1 MKKLIALFLCLML
14 VLPVAAALADDMTTE
29 ITLWTF
35 PVGDWGND
43 AKVAE
48 IIADFNA
55 VHPNIKVKVEY
66 LDYTNGDT
74 QVTTAIE
81 AKTTPD
87 IIFEGPERLVANWGA
102 AGKMLAMNDFWTEEA
117 LADINANSEVVA
129 PACMGADGNYYMYPL
144 CMTAHCMVIDKA
156 AFEKADALQYIDME
170 KHTWTTEGFEMAL
183 RALVKAGYSPTGL
196 IFCSGQGGDQ
206 GTRMLV
212 TNLYDGRFT
221 DDAHTMYTADS
232 EENIKALTTL
242 QKWAEEGLISFD
254 PSINGGEEIQLF
266 VNGTSK
272 MAFCWNGV
280 QHANNL
286 EKVADGI
293 EMFPMTFPSE
303 DGVPRLDGG
312 IYGFGLFNN
321 GDEAR
326 VAAAKEFIRFICDD
340 SVQVRK
346 SVYATSLAP
355 VRASLSVTELYA
367 GTEKALNGEYAM
379 FAPYLGDFYQV
390 TKNWTVQRYE
400 WWNLLQRVGAGG
412 NVTDEVAVYIQNV
425 NQ

>member
-81 AKTTPD
+81 AQTTPD

-355 VRASLSVTELYA
+355 VRASISVTELYA

>member
-102 AGKMLAMNDFWTEEA
+102 AGKMLTMNDFWTEEA

-346 SVYATSLAP
+346 SVYTTSLAP
-355 VRASLSVTELYA
+355 VRASISVTELYA

>member
-81 AKTTPD
+81 AQTTPD

-340 SVQVRK
+340 SAQVRK

-355 VRASLSVTELYA
+355 VRASISVTELYA

>member
-1 MKKLIALFLCLML
+1 MKKLIALLLCLML
-14 VLPVAAALADDMTTE
+14 ALPAAALADDMTTE

-117 LADINANSEVVA
+117 LADINANSDVVA

-144 CMTAHCMVIDKA
+144 CMSAHCMVIDKA

-170 KHTWTTEGFEMAL
+170 KHTWTTEGFEKAL

-254 PSINGGEEIQLF
+254 PAINGGEEIQLF

-346 SVYATSLAP
+346 SVYTTSLAP
-355 VRASLSVTELYA
+355 VRASISVTELYA

-412 NVTDEVAVYIQNV
+412 NVADEVAVYIQNV

>member
-117 LADINANSEVVA
+117 LADINANSDVVA

-170 KHTWTTEGFEMAL
+170 KHTWTTEGFEKAL

-242 QKWAEEGLISFD
+242 QKWAQEGLISFD
-254 PSINGGEEIQLF
+254 PAINGGEEIQLF

-346 SVYATSLAP
+346 SVYTTSLAP
-355 VRASLSVTELYA
+355 VRASISVTELYA

-412 NVTDEVAVYIQNV
+412 NVADEVAVYIQNV

>member
-1 MKKLIALFLCLML
+1 MKKLIALLLCLML
-14 VLPVAAALADDMTTE
+14 ALPAAALADDMTTE

-35 PVGDWGND
+35 PVGGFGDD
-43 AKVAE
+43 EQVQTL
-48 IIADFNA
+48 IADFNA
-55 VHPNIKVKVEY
+55 VYPNIKVNVEY
-66 LDYTNGDT
+66 LDYTNGDV
-74 QVTTAIE
+74 QVTTAME

-87 IIFEGPERLVANWGA
+87 IIFEGPERLVAVYAAANALVPLDDLWTDEAMADISAGVAAACKDA
-102 AGKMLAMNDFWTEEA
+102 AG
-117 LADINANSEVVA
+117 V
-129 PACMGADGNYYMYPL
+129 YYEYPL
-144 CMTAHCMVIDKA
+144 CSTAHCMVIDKA

-254 PSINGGEEIQLF
+254 PAINGGEEIQLF

-346 SVYATSLAP
+346 SVYTTSLAP
-355 VRASLSVTELYA
+355 VRASISVTELYA

-412 NVTDEVAVYIQNV
+412 NVADEVAVYIQNV

>member
-1 MKKLIALFLCLML
+1 MKKLIALLLCLML
-14 VLPVAAALADDMTTE
+14 ALPAAALADDMTTE

-102 AGKMLAMNDFWTEEA
+102 AGKMLTMNDFWTEEA
-117 LADINANSEVVA
+117 LADINANSDVVA

-254 PSINGGEEIQLF
+254 PAINGGEEIQLF

-346 SVYATSLAP
+346 SVYTTSLAP
-355 VRASLSVTELYA
+355 VRASISVTELYA

-412 NVTDEVAVYIQNV
+412 NVADEVAVYIQNV

>member
-1 MKKLIALFLCLML
+1 MKKLIALLLCLML
-14 VLPVAAALADDMTTE
+14 ALPAAALADDMTTE

-35 PVGDWGND
+35 QVGDWGND

-117 LADINANSEVVA
+117 LADINANSDVVA

-170 KHTWTTEGFEMAL
+170 KHTWTTEGFEKAL

-242 QKWAEEGLISFD
+242 QKWAQEGLISFD
-254 PSINGGEEIQLF
+254 PAINGGEEIQLF

-346 SVYATSLAP
+346 SVYTTSLAP
-355 VRASLSVTELYA
+355 VRASISVTELYA

-412 NVTDEVAVYIQNV
+412 NVADEVAVYIQNV

>member
-81 AKTTPD
+81 AQTTPD

-242 QKWAEEGLISFD
+242 QKWAEEGLINFD

-346 SVYATSLAP
+346 SVYTTSLAP
-355 VRASLSVTELYA
+355 VRASISVTELYA

-400 WWNLLQRVGAGG
+400 WWNLLQRIGAGG
-412 NVTDEVAVYIQNV
+412 NVADEVALYIQNV

>member
-102 AGKMLAMNDFWTEEA
+102 AGKMLTMNDFWTEEA

-326 VAAAKEFIRFICDD
+326 VAAANEFIRFICDD

-355 VRASLSVTELYA
+355 VRASISVTELYA
-367 GTEKALNGEYAM
+367 GTEKVLNGEYAM

>member
-102 AGKMLAMNDFWTEEA
+102 AGKMLTMNDFWTEEA
-117 LADINANSEVVA
+117 LADINANSDVVA

>member
-1 MKKLIALFLCLML
+1 MKKLIAMFLCLML

-102 AGKMLAMNDFWTEEA
+102 AGKMLTMNDFWTEEA

-355 VRASLSVTELYA
+355 VRASISVTELYA
-367 GTEKALNGEYAM
+367 GTEKVLNGEYAM

>member
-1 MKKLIALFLCLML
+1 MKKLIALLLCLML
-14 VLPVAAALADDMTTE
+14 ALPAAALADDMTTE

-81 AKTTPD
+81 AQTTPD

-254 PSINGGEEIQLF
+254 PAINGGEEIQLF

-346 SVYATSLAP
+346 SVYTTSLAP
-355 VRASLSVTELYA
+355 VRASISVTELYA

-400 WWNLLQRVGAGG
+400 WWNLLQRIGAGG
-412 NVTDEVAVYIQNV
+412 NVADEVALYIQNV

>member
-43 AKVAE
+43 AKVTE

-102 AGKMLAMNDFWTEEA
+102 AGKMLTMNDFWTEEA

-355 VRASLSVTELYA
+355 VRASISVTELYA

-390 TKNWTVQRYE
+390 TKNWTTQRYE
-400 WWNLLQRVGAGG
+400 WWNLLQRIGDGG
-412 NVTDEVAVYIQNV
+412 DVATEVAAYISVV

>member
-102 AGKMLAMNDFWTEEA
+102 AGKMLTMNDFWTEEA

-355 VRASLSVTELYA
+355 VRASISVTELYA
-367 GTEKALNGEYAM
+367 GTEKVLNGEYAM

>member
-1 MKKLIALFLCLML
+1 MMKKLIALFLCLML
-14 VLPVAAALADDMTTE
+14 ALPAAALADDMTTE

-87 IIFEGPERLVANWGA
+87 VIFEGPERLVANWGA

-117 LADINANSEVVA
+117 LADINANSDVVA

-170 KHTWTTEGFEMAL
+170 KHTWTTEGFEKAL

-254 PSINGGEEIQLF
+254 PAINGGEEIQLF

-346 SVYATSLAP
+346 SVYTTSLAP
-355 VRASLSVTELYA
+355 VRASISVTELYA

-400 WWNLLQRVGAGG
+400 WWNLLQRIGAGG
-412 NVTDEVAVYIQNV
+412 NVADEVAVYMQNV
-425 NQ
+425 NE

>member
-102 AGKMLAMNDFWTEEA
+102 AGKMLTMNDFWTEEA

>member
-355 VRASLSVTELYA
+355 VRASISVTELYA

>member
-1 MKKLIALFLCLML
+1 MKKLIALLLCLML
-14 VLPVAAALADDMTTE
+14 ALPAAALADDMTTE

-117 LADINANSEVVA
+117 LADINANSDVVA

-170 KHTWTTEGFEMAL
+170 KHTWTTEGFEKAL

-254 PSINGGEEIQLF
+254 PAINGGEEIQLF

-346 SVYATSLAP
+346 SVYTTSLAP
-355 VRASLSVTELYA
+355 VRASISVTELYA

>member
-43 AKVAE
+43 AKVTE

-102 AGKMLAMNDFWTEEA
+102 AGKMLTMNDFWTEEA

>member
-81 AKTTPD
+81 AQTTPD

-346 SVYATSLAP
+346 SVYTTSLAP
-355 VRASLSVTELYA
+355 VRASISVTELYA

-412 NVTDEVAVYIQNV
+412 NVADEVAVYIQNV

>member
-242 QKWAEEGLISFD
+242 QKWAEEGLINFD

-346 SVYATSLAP
+346 SVYTTSLAP
-355 VRASLSVTELYA
+355 VRASISVTELYA

-400 WWNLLQRVGAGG
+400 WWNLLQRIGAGG
-412 NVTDEVAVYIQNV
+412 NVADEVALYIQNV

>member
-1 MKKLIALFLCLML
+1 MKKLIALLLCLML
-14 VLPVAAALADDMTTE
+14 ALPAAALADDMTTE

-117 LADINANSEVVA
+117 LADINANSDVVA

-170 KHTWTTEGFEMAL
+170 KHTWTTEGFEKAL

-346 SVYATSLAP
+346 SVYTTSLAP
-355 VRASLSVTELYA
+355 VRASISVTELYA

-412 NVTDEVAVYIQNV
+412 NVADEVAVYIQNV

>member
-1 MKKLIALFLCLML
+1 
-14 VLPVAAALADDMTTE
+14 
-29 ITLWTF
+29 
-35 PVGDWGND
+35 
-43 AKVAE
+43 
-48 IIADFNA
+48 
-55 VHPNIKVKVEY
+55 
-66 LDYTNGDT
+66 
-74 QVTTAIE
+74 
-81 AKTTPD
+81 
-87 IIFEGPERLVANWGA
+87 
-102 AGKMLAMNDFWTEEA
+102 
-117 LADINANSEVVA
+117 
-129 PACMGADGNYYMYPL
+129 
-144 CMTAHCMVIDKA
+144 
-156 AFEKADALQYIDME
+156 
-170 KHTWTTEGFEMAL
+170 
-183 RALVKAGYSPTGL
+183 
-196 IFCSGQGGDQ
+196 
-206 GTRMLV
+206 MLV

-254 PSINGGEEIQLF
+254 PAINGGEEIQLF

-346 SVYATSLAP
+346 SVYTTSLAP
-355 VRASLSVTELYA
+355 VRASISVTELYA

-412 NVTDEVAVYIQNV
+412 NVADEVAVYIQNV

>member
-1 MKKLIALFLCLML
+1 MKKLIALLLCLML
-14 VLPVAAALADDMTTE
+14 ALPAAALADDMTTE

-81 AKTTPD
+81 AQTTPD

-117 LADINANSEVVA
+117 LADINANSDVVA

-170 KHTWTTEGFEMAL
+170 KHTWTTEGFEKAL

-254 PSINGGEEIQLF
+254 PAINGGEEIQLF

-346 SVYATSLAP
+346 SVYTTSLAP
-355 VRASLSVTELYA
+355 IRASISVTELYA

-412 NVTDEVAVYIQNV
+412 NVADEVAVYIQNV

>member
-81 AKTTPD
+81 AQTTPD

-346 SVYATSLAP
+346 SVYTTSLAP
-355 VRASLSVTELYA
+355 VRASISVTELYA

-412 NVTDEVAVYIQNV
+412 NVADEVALYIQNV

>member
-81 AKTTPD
+81 AQTTPD

-242 QKWAEEGLISFD
+242 QKWAEEGLINFD

-355 VRASLSVTELYA
+355 VRASISVTELYA

-412 NVTDEVAVYIQNV
+412 NVADEVALYIQNV

>member
-102 AGKMLAMNDFWTEEA
+102 AGKMLTMNDFWTEEA
-117 LADINANSEVVA
+117 LADITANSEVVA

-242 QKWAEEGLISFD
+242 QKWAEEGLINFD

-346 SVYATSLAP
+346 SVYTTSLAP
-355 VRASLSVTELYA
+355 VRASISVTELYA

-412 NVTDEVAVYIQNV
+412 NVADEVAVYIQNV

>member
-117 LADINANSEVVA
+117 LADINANSDVVA

-170 KHTWTTEGFEMAL
+170 KHTWTTEGFEKAL

-254 PSINGGEEIQLF
+254 PAINGGEEIQLF

-346 SVYATSLAP
+346 SVYTTSLAP
-355 VRASLSVTELYA
+355 VRASISVTELYA

-412 NVTDEVAVYIQNV
+412 NVADEVAVYIQNV

>member
-1 MKKLIALFLCLML
+1 MKKLIALLLCLML
-14 VLPVAAALADDMTTE
+14 ALPVAALADDMTTE

-117 LADINANSEVVA
+117 LADINANSDVVA

-170 KHTWTTEGFEMAL
+170 KHTWTTEGFEKAL

-254 PSINGGEEIQLF
+254 PAINGGEEIQLF

-346 SVYATSLAP
+346 SVYTTSLAP
-355 VRASLSVTELYA
+355 VRASISVTELYA

-412 NVTDEVAVYIQNV
+412 NVADEVAVYIQNV

>member
-1 MKKLIALFLCLML
+1 MKKLIALLLCLML
-14 VLPVAAALADDMTTE
+14 ALPAAALADDMTTE

-117 LADINANSEVVA
+117 LADINANSDVVA

-170 KHTWTTEGFEMAL
+170 KHTWTTEGFEKAL

-254 PSINGGEEIQLF
+254 PAINGGEEIQLF

-303 DGVPRLDGG
+303 DGG

-346 SVYATSLAP
+346 SVYTTSLAP
-355 VRASLSVTELYA
+355 VRASISVTELYA

-412 NVTDEVAVYIQNV
+412 NVADEVAVYIQNV

>member
-81 AKTTPD
+81 AQTTPD

-242 QKWAEEGLISFD
+242 QKWAEEGLINFD

-346 SVYATSLAP
+346 SVYTTSLAP
-355 VRASLSVTELYA
+355 VRASISVTELYA

-412 NVTDEVAVYIQNV
+412 NVADEVALYIQNV

>member
-102 AGKMLAMNDFWTEEA
+102 AGKMLTMNDFWTEEA

-170 KHTWTTEGFEMAL
+170 KHTWTTGGFEMAL

-355 VRASLSVTELYA
+355 VRASISVTELYA
-367 GTEKALNGEYAM
+367 GTEKVLNGEYAM

>member
-1 MKKLIALFLCLML
+1 MKKLIALLLCLML
-14 VLPVAAALADDMTTE
+14 ALPAAALADDMTTE

-81 AKTTPD
+81 AQTTPD

-254 PSINGGEEIQLF
+254 PAINGGEEIQLF

-346 SVYATSLAP
+346 SVYTTSLAP
-355 VRASLSVTELYA
+355 VRASISVTELYA

-412 NVTDEVAVYIQNV
+412 NVADEVALYIQNV

>member
-102 AGKMLAMNDFWTEEA
+102 AGKMLTMNDFWTEEA

-242 QKWAEEGLISFD
+242 QKWAEEGLINFD

-346 SVYATSLAP
+346 SVYTTSLAP
-355 VRASLSVTELYA
+355 VRASISVTELYA

-412 NVTDEVAVYIQNV
+412 NVADEVAVYIQNV

>member
-102 AGKMLAMNDFWTEEA
+102 AGKMLTMNDFWTEEA

-355 VRASLSVTELYA
+355 VRASISVTELYA